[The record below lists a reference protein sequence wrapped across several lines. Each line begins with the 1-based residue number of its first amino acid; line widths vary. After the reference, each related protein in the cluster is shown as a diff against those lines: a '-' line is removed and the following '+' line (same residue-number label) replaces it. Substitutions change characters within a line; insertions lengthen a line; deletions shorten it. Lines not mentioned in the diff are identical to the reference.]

1 MSNKEVHEFSNM
13 LRQGLE
19 IAERNM
25 LEEKA
30 LHDEDIIVSPDG
42 ETFQRIPARQ
52 IIEETSEGADEQQ
65 C

>member
-1 MSNKEVHEFSNM
+1 MSDKEVREFSDK

-19 IAERNM
+19 IAERKM

-30 LHDEDIIVSPDG
+30 LHDEDIIVSSDG
-42 ETFQRIPARQ
+42 ETFQRIPAKQ
-52 IIEETSEGADEQQ
+52 IIENSSKEANLN